1 MSDRAQRLR
10 HPEVVRAEISEV
22 LRTLAVAGTAED
34 VAFTLARSICRLSR
48 AQSVFFIAALDG
60 TEDQDPLVVGSFG
73 AGTLSMDYEYLRSD
87 SVELFTFGDFQN
99 FAGNFGWNDVN
110 KGFIYDLDDQMNN
123 GPKFYC
129 RKVVDL
135 FGLFN
140 GFLIVKS
147 DTDPFG
153 FIEFNAS
160 MLVMAMGALRL
171 SQTRDEYGAQSVII
185 QKIVHDINGS
195 LAVIGLQT
203 ELLQLKSNIEDHY
216 VEAQQR
222 IKSALKKAD
231 ENVRRISEFSHLF
244 FAERQNAEEYRK
256 SSVPTIALRAAL
268 ASLPISKEQLSQ
280 IDLSVSLDESVR
292 VGIEGVSLYW
302 MYRALLAAWVNRKAW
317 GDLDPLHVS
326 VELRLSGSEQ
336 EFVTLIFSRKF
347 GHEIDK
353 FLDASR
359 DFPYGPNENEVV
371 LIPPF
376 RLMEQVV
383 ELFNGSSLVETISG
397 IRSVAVSFPRV

>member
-1 MSDRAQRLR
+1 MSDRMQRLR

-48 AQSVFFIAALDG
+48 AQSVFFIAAVEG
-60 TEDQDPLVVGSFG
+60 TEDQDPLVIGSFG
-73 AGTLSMDYEYLRSD
+73 AGTLSLDYEYLNSD
-87 SVELFTFGDFQN
+87 GDGQITFGGFRK
-99 FAGNFGWNDVN
+99 FARNFGWNDVN
-110 KGFIYDLDDQMNN
+110 QEFIYELDDQVID
-123 GPKFYC
+123 GSKFYC
-129 RKVVDL
+129 RKVVDI
-135 FGLFN
+135 FGLFT
-140 GFLIVKS
+140 GFLILKS
-147 DTDPFG
+147 DFDPF
-153 FIEFNAS
+153 EFSEFEAS
-160 MLVMAMGALRL
+160 MLVATMGALRL
-171 SQTRDEYGAQSVII
+171 SQSRDDYGAQSVII

-195 LAVIGLQT
+195 LAVIGLQS
-203 ELLQLKSNIEDHY
+203 ELLQLKSNVEDHF

-244 FAERQNAEEYRK
+244 FAEKQNAEEYRR

-268 ASLPISKEQLSQ
+268 ATIPISKEQLSQ
-280 IDLSVSLDESVR
+280 IDVSISIDENVR

-302 MYRALLAAWVNRKAW
+302 IYRALLAAWANQSAW
-317 GDLDPLHVS
+317 GELDPLHMS

-336 EFVTLIFSRKF
+336 EFVTLVLNRRM
-347 GHEIDK
+347 GHEIDR

-359 DFPYGPNENEVV
+359 DFPYGALENEIV
-371 LIPPF
+371 LIPPT

-383 ELFNGSSLVETISG
+383 QLFNGTSLVETVAG
-397 IRSVAVSFPRV
+397 IRSVAVTFARV